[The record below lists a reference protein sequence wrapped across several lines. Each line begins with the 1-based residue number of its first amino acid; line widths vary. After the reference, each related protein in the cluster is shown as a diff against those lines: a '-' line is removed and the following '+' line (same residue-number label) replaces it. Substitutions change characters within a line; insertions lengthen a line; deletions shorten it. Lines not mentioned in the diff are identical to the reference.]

1 VSWRLTARAAL
12 PHGATRERVGSV
24 VRRGVSLLSI
34 LCALTGFAATPLDSR
49 ILFAAGAPVPRSVQA
64 FAWHVIETRCGYQAY
79 EREQR
84 SFLAYDARAVTT
96 GAGVVYSI
104 HIRSDLT
111 WKKSEP
117 PAFITMTMLDE
128 GALRLTALK
137 STFVV
142 CRDARATG
150 APDPR

>member
-1 VSWRLTARAAL
+1 
-12 PHGATRERVGSV
+12 
-24 VRRGVSLLSI
+24 
-34 LCALTGFAATPLDSR
+34 
-49 ILFAAGAPVPRSVQA
+49 LFAAGAPVPRSVQA

-117 PAFITMTMLDE
+117 PAFITMTVLDE